1 MNPLIHTEIKT
12 MNKIRIGLTALLLLT
27 GCRVIEERV
36 IYETSD
42 PPPAAAPSPA
52 ARHNTEIIER
62 RFVDP
67 DTQNDAVQSAV
78 TWAKKYENVVEQNTE
93 LREKNNALFVENTE
107 LNRQLETAK
116 ADLERTRNELNEANE
131 FLQEMHAELNKWK
144 ADVLGFRDEMRQ
156 AQKAQLEALSRIL
169 LILGAEPMRTSEQ

>member
-1 MNPLIHTEIKT
+1 
-12 MNKIRIGLTALLLLT
+12 MNKIRIGITALLLLT

-36 IYETSD
+36 IYDTSD

-52 ARHNTEIIER
+52 ARPNTEIIER

-67 DTQNDAVQSAV
+67 DTRNDAVQSAV

>member
-12 MNKIRIGLTALLLLT
+12 MNKIRIGITALLLLT

-36 IYETSD
+36 IYDTSD

-52 ARHNTEIIER
+52 ARPNTEIIER

-67 DTQNDAVQSAV
+67 DTRNDAVQSAV